1 MNEHLEFG
9 PNGERLM
16 LEYEGD
22 KNGLPHTKP
31 YICPAG
37 VPTIA
42 VGNTAYEDGRPVTM
56 DDAEISLERAWELY
70 RWKVENE
77 YTRYVRERVTVPLT
91 QNQFD
96 AQVLLVYNIG
106 PGNYQSKTCSALRF
120 TNEER
125 FDDAAAAFAK
135 WNKGKKYRP
144 TESDMKRPALAY
156 MIGEDEKG
164 EPCWIGPDGQK
175 ADHFL
180 RGLFGLIRREH
191 ATACLSLD
199 LDWAEAT
206 RSENLWMS
214 TKHPAIWDV
223 PNNRWIDRVSYTPF
237 SEVR

>member
-120 TNEER
+120 TNEES
-125 FDDAAAAFAK
+125 FDVAAAAYAK
-135 WNKGKKYRP
+135 WNKG
-144 TESDMKRPALAY
+144 
-156 MIGEDEKG
+156 
-164 EPCWIGPDGQK
+164 WIGPDGQK